1 MRLLMQLVAVA
12 AVAFLG
18 SLGVQA
24 VQGNQLLVLILGVAT
39 AALAVFV
46 YARVA
51 RRGTAE
57 ETPPDATG
65 GMVRGWARRELPPEL
80 AAKGA
85 TRAFGRGL
93 LIGTGMFAAVIL
105 NIAFLGG
112 YRIDGL
118 GSLTAAAGLVGFMA
132 AAAVTEELLF
142 RGILFRF
149 VEQRTGTYPAL
160 VLTGLLFGLSHLFNP
175 HATLWG
181 ALAIAIEAGGML
193 AAAYAATRTLWLPMG
208 LHFGW
213 NFAAAGIFGT
223 EVSGGGTAQG
233 LLNGVTS
240 GPTLLTGGEFG
251 PEGSAYAVVFGL
263 VLTVVF
269 LWLARRRGNLIPLRR
284 RPAATLAS

>member
-1 MRLLMQLVAVA
+1 MRLLTQLVAVA
-12 AVAFLG
+12 AVALLG

-24 VQGNQLLVLILGVAT
+24 VQGNWLLVLLLGVGT

-46 YARVA
+46 YAWAV
-51 RRGTAE
+51 RRSE
-57 ETPPDATG
+57 
-65 GMVRGWARRELPPEL
+65 RREPSEV

-118 GSLTAAAGLVGFMA
+118 GSLTTAAGLVGFMA

-149 VEQRTGTYPAL
+149 VEQRTGTYLAL

-175 HATLWG
+175 HASLWG

-193 AAAYAATRTLWLPMG
+193 AAAYAATRTLWLPIG

-213 NFAAAGIFGT
+213 NFAAAGIFGA
-223 EVSGGGTAQG
+223 EVSGSGAAQG

-240 GPTLLTGGEFG
+240 GPALLTGGDFG

-263 VLTVVF
+263 LLTVVF